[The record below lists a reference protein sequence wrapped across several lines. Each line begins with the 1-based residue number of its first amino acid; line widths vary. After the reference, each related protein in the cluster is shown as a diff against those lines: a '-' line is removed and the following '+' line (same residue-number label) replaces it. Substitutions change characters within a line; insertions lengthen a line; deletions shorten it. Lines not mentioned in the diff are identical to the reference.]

1 MRALA
6 RQSTRLATIRQTSRS
21 RACLANELARNFT
34 RTAYQAN
41 ESRGPN
47 GNPDHEARVEE
58 RKEQEEVK
66 NRENELPASGKE
78 TEQGDAKSSN
88 NANRKLGVGKT
99 RRQRLEDQANVPKP
113 PPIPSWFLNHNVK
126 LQVESAAP
134 NRSAKNAQVLRCVDR
149 ETGHTLFL
157 LPWYEAWPV
166 PGAEKSSSAGKKKAI
181 DRSFFDSK
189 ILSQPTTTPTPK
201 SRAVPILSPPAKD
214 DVEDPTPHNL
224 LRWALLEAE
233 TGIRAGFTAAARA
246 QPASS
251 HAASKVDISLLSDP
265 DTHDQL
271 DDLVEDLTALTQ
283 ADIIRLDA
291 NDLSDLTAEYVGK
304 GSDVPG
310 SFSAL
315 GYDVFDGYT
324 SASNRPGRNMEEDE
338 EIDEMEEGE
347 EDEEEVHS
355 SGGFN
360 AGPFNGL
367 DGLRKALFDNRHGLD
382 KALGRINVTGI
393 ALGPPRIARLGPSG
407 FGGQLRSMDSS
418 SSEGSKSWDNDKL
431 TALLDTL
438 LDAPKSKRS
447 SPTSQR
453 QNGFRRNLSNL
464 IGNGKQQNAD
474 NDLTEDDKADRAL
487 WRSWRSSPSFWLPD
501 VAGLLAG
508 HVVRTKDLPL
518 ELEGH
523 DGKVSK
529 NADTPQRT
537 IVHVRDLKDICNSQK
552 GDAIVRK
559 LVRVVQ
565 KRRRAGEE
573 ILIVGTTA
581 QEAVGGTF
589 APFSQSTDDF
599 PFRTINIPAFFN
611 MSRSEQ
617 AQFKLDAAKIEANTN
632 PTHHKILEI
641 NSRHLESMLRRL
653 RPEDP
658 IDLFTE
664 TSQRQLC
671 LAGSQ
676 ILSQKV
682 LSLNHVQRLLLTAIG
697 LSQTH
702 AQSTAINA
710 SHIGLAALITG
721 QADRNARAWTS
732 FSFGKEERQDA
743 AESKDRLDAANS
755 GVDKSKA
762 RIDQLARTCNP
773 HESRLLTGVV
783 DPQNIKTGFG
793 QVHAPPETI
802 ESLKTMTSLSL
813 LRPEAFKYGVLA
825 ADRLPGLMLYGPP
838 GTGKTLL
845 ARAVAKESKA
855 TVLEVSGA
863 QIYEKYVG
871 EGEKMVRAVFSLAK
885 KLSPCIVFIDEADAI
900 FGSRG
905 NAGNKNTHRE
915 IINQF
920 LREWD
925 GMEMANVFIMVASN
939 RPFDLDDAVLRRLP
953 RRILVD
959 LPIAKDRESILK
971 IHLGEEALD
980 DTVKL
985 AELAEQTPLYSGS
998 DLKNL
1003 CVSAALA
1010 CVREE
1015 NDLMASKQKEEG
1027 GEKFELPEKRTL
1039 SGRHF
1044 EKAIKE
1050 ISASISED
1058 MSSLTAI
1065 RKFDEQY
1072 GERRGRRKKVSYG
1085 FGMGGEGE
1093 GKVDE
1098 GSARVRP

>member
-1 MRALA
+1 MHGPTQAAHLSIYLRCFEAFRFIQLPCLQETSSGYRVHCALPALRMRALA
-6 RQSTRLATIRQTSRS
+6 RQSSRLASIRQPSRS
-21 RACLANELARNFT
+21 RGRLAIEQARNFT
-34 RTAYQAN
+34 RTAQTAN

-47 GNPDHEARVEE
+47 GNPDHDTRVEDRRE
-58 RKEQEEVK
+58 KEEVK
-66 NRENELPASGKE
+66 SHEDELTAPGKE
-78 TEQGDAKSSN
+78 SEVGDARSN
-88 NANRKLGVGKT
+88 TNASRKLGVGKT
-99 RRQRLEDQANVPKP
+99 RRQRLEDSNNVPKP

-126 LQVESAAP
+126 LQVEYAPP
-134 NRSAKNAQVLRCVDR
+134 NRSAKNAQVLRCVDK

-166 PGAEKSSSAGKKKAI
+166 PGAEASGSAAKKKHI
-181 DRSFFDSK
+181 DKSFFDNKFVSGPA
-189 ILSQPTTTPTPK
+189 QTTPSKPQG
-201 SRAVPILSPPAKD
+201 VPILSPPTKD
-214 DVEDPTPHNL
+214 AVEDPTPHNL

-233 TGIRAGFTAAARA
+233 TGIRAGFTAAAHA
-246 QPASS
+246 QPTSS
-251 HAASKVDISLLSDP
+251 HVASKVDISLLSDP

-271 DDLVEDLTALTQ
+271 DDLVEDLAALTQ

-291 NDLSDLTAEYVGK
+291 NDFSDLTAEYVGK

-324 SASNRPGRNMEEDE
+324 SASSRPGRNIEDDE
-338 EIDEMEEGE
+338 EMEEMEEGE
-347 EDEEEVHS
+347 EDEEDVPT

-367 DGLRKALFDNRHGLD
+367 DGLRKALFENRHGLD

-393 ALGPPRIARLGPSG
+393 ALGPGRIARLGSSG
-407 FGGQLRSMDSS
+407 FGGQPRFSESS
-418 SSEGSKSWDNDKL
+418 SSEGSKSWDSEKL
-431 TALLDTL
+431 TALLDNL

-447 SPTSQR
+447 SPPSQ
-453 QNGFRRNLSNL
+453 QKENFRRNLSKL
-464 IGNGKQQNAD
+464 MESGKQQNSD
-474 NDLTEDDKADRAL
+474 NTLSEDDKADRAL
-487 WRSWRSSPSFWLPD
+487 WRSWRSGPSFWLPD

-508 HVVRTKDLPL
+508 HVVQSKDLPL
-518 ELEGH
+518 ALEGH
-523 DGKVSK
+523 EGKAPK
-529 NADTPQRT
+529 HAGPPQRT
-537 IVHVRDLKDICNSQK
+537 VVHVRDLKDICNSRI

-559 LVRVVQ
+559 LVRIVQ

-589 APFSQSTDDF
+589 APFAQTTDDF

-611 MSRSEQ
+611 MTRTEQ
-617 AQFKLDAAKIEANTN
+617 TQFKLDAAKIESNTN

-641 NSRHLESMLRRL
+641 NSRHLESMMRRL

-664 TSQRQLC
+664 ASQHQLS
-671 LAGSQ
+671 LAGSN

-702 AQSTAINA
+702 AQSKVVNA

-721 QADRNARAWTS
+721 QADHNARAWTS
-732 FSFGKEERQDA
+732 YSFGKEERQDA
-743 AESKDRLDAANS
+743 AESKDRQDAASS

-762 RIDQLARTCNP
+762 RIDQLARNCNP

-863 QIYEKYVG
+863 QIYEK
-871 EGEKMVRAVFSLAK
+871 
-885 KLSPCIVFIDEADAI
+885 
-900 FGSRG
+900 
-905 NAGNKNTHRE
+905 
-915 IINQF
+915 
-920 LREWD
+920 
-925 GMEMANVFIMVASN
+925 
-939 RPFDLDDAVLRRLP
+939 
-953 RRILVD
+953 
-959 LPIAKDRESILK
+959 
-971 IHLGEEALD
+971 
-980 DTVKL
+980 
-985 AELAEQTPLYSGS
+985 
-998 DLKNL
+998 
-1003 CVSAALA
+1003 
-1010 CVREE
+1010 
-1015 NDLMASKQKEEG
+1015 
-1027 GEKFELPEKRTL
+1027 
-1039 SGRHF
+1039 
-1044 EKAIKE
+1044 
-1050 ISASISED
+1050 
-1058 MSSLTAI
+1058 
-1065 RKFDEQY
+1065 
-1072 GERRGRRKKVSYG
+1072 
-1085 FGMGGEGE
+1085 
-1093 GKVDE
+1093 
-1098 GSARVRP
+1098 